1 MSEPIDKHGPHFVRV
16 VSSVAANTF
25 TVFENVFINPSQSST
40 VNLYV
45 ASKVADT
52 PAAPTT
58 PPTTPVQLTPFYK
71 GLTAGIF
78 LVAFV
83 CLLLEFATGFA
94 WPEPTASQANI
105 ISAADFGW
113 KTGFGVVVGLL
124 TGKSAL

>member
-40 VNLYV
+40 VTLYV

-52 PAAPTT
+52 PSP

-71 GLTAGIF
+71 RLTGVI
-78 LVAFV
+78 VAV
-83 CLLLEFATGFA
+83 AVLCLLLEFATGFA
-94 WPEPTASQANI
+94 WPEPTAAQASV
-105 ISAADFGW
+105 ISAIDFGW
-113 KTGFGVVVGLL
+113 KAGLGFAIGLI
-124 TGKSAL
+124 TGKSVL